1 VAHVPG
7 RWWLVSKL
15 LAVLPNRC
23 RRNWR
28 NSAARGDIDG
38 RAARWLYPCRR
49 PLKRTLRT
57 DDDRLSLGVEGA
69 DEVLSGG
76 LLPAR
81 SYVLRGGAGT
91 GKTILGFHYLTAGVE
106 AREDCL
112 FVASEESADDIRELR
127 ITEGGLLVGDPPEE
141 PRGVLT
147 GAPEWDDD
155 PQR

>member
-1 VAHVPG
+1 M
-7 RWWLVSKL
+7 
-15 LAVLPNRC
+15 
-23 RRNWR
+23 
-28 NSAARGDIDG
+28 
-38 RAARWLYPCRR
+38 
-49 PLKRTLRT
+49 RT

-81 SYVLRGGAGT
+81 SYVLRGGTGT
-91 GKTILGFHYLTAGVE
+91 GKTMLGFHYLTAGVE
-106 AREDCL
+106 AGEDCL
-112 FVASEESADDIRELR
+112 FMAFEESADDIRELR

-141 PRGVLT
+141 PRSVLT